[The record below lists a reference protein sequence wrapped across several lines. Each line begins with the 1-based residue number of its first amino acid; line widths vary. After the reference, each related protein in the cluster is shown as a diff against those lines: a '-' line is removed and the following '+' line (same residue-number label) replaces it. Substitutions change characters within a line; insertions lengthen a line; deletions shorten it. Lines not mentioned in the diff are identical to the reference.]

1 MVRLIPVS
9 DTFRGLT
16 LSADS
21 VAGAAGA
28 ITAAQFLQ
36 RYVGEVPWVHLD
48 IAGSSHKLVRKD
60 PREPPFTI
68 GFGVRLLN
76 QWLADHC

>member
-1 MVRLIPVS
+1 MLDS
-9 DTFRGLT
+9 ET
-16 LSADS
+16 ADMKNS
-21 VAGAAGA
+21 VAGGAGA

-48 IAGSSHKLVRKD
+48 IAGSSHKLTRSD
-60 PREPPFTI
+60 PREPSFAI

-76 QWLADHC
+76 QWLADHHEAP